1 MKNLVREILFGRN
14 SMVGGA
20 ISLTVILGVGLGCFC
35 NKDKIDSFSNSS
47 SPTSSPTASATPT
60 PEATKEYKPA
70 DASKNE
76 VPVEAE
82 MQDIVKKTMLDFNDA
97 LQQEDFT
104 DFHGSVAKLWQKQT
118 TPDKMKTNFQNFIDG
133 DADFG
138 NIRSMK
144 AEFTKSGDITR
155 ALGVKTLEVE
165 GSYPTSPNATEFKL
179 KYIAEKKEWKL
190 VGIEVYTNVKRK

>member
-1 MKNLVREILFGRN
+1 MKNIVREILFGRN
-14 SMVGGA
+14 SMVGGV
-20 ISLTVILGVGLGCFC
+20 ISLTLILGVGLGCFC
-35 NKDKIDSFSNSS
+35 NKDKIGSLSDNQSTS
-47 SPTSSPTASATPT
+47 SSPTASPTATPE
-60 PEATKEYKPA
+60 PTKEYKPA

-76 VPVEAE
+76 IPTEPE

-104 DFHGSVAKLWQKQT
+104 DFHGSISKLWQKQT
-118 TPDKMKTNFQNFIDG
+118 NPEKMKGNFQNFIDG

-144 AEFTKSGDITR
+144 ADFTKSGEITR
-155 ALGVKTLEVE
+155 ALGVKTLEVD
-165 GSYPTSPNATEFKL
+165 GSYPTTPNATEFKL